1 MEKIIGK
8 RGCIPWFTQEANKV
22 SRQETCTLYVRPQKE
37 WRCKAPPRSGLR
49 SPGKIS
55 RHGEPLCSGW
65 EFSLKRRGRE
75 ETTRGNQSF
84 QELVQLFIFQES
96 SYTLGYT

>member
-55 RHGEPLCSGW
+55 RHGEPLCSKR
-65 EFSLKRRGRE
+65 EFSLKRRARE
-75 ETTRGNQSF
+75 KTTRGNQSF

-96 SYTLGYT
+96 SYTLSCT